1 MGLLIFMPVK
11 MRLQPCFFTVY
22 NHLFMLKDMRKLLI
36 AAGLFLNVSGQAQT
50 IGSSEKFLGYK
61 VGEKFTP
68 HYRIL
73 DYFRQMASTHADRI
87 KLEQYGVTYEGRPLM
102 LAFISSPENM
112 AKLEQIRLNNLRL
125 AQLSDDK
132 AAPSEKAPAIVWLS
146 YNVHGNE
153 PSSSEAAMLTLD
165 ALADKTNTQTANW
178 LSNTIVVIDPCVN
191 PDGRDRY
198 VNWYNSV
205 AGVKPNPDP
214 TSREHS
220 EPWPGGRSNH
230 YNFDLNRDWAWQTQV
245 ESQQRLKMYNKWMP
259 HVHVD
264 FHEQGFNAPYYF
276 APAAEPFHEVIT
288 PWQRAFQ
295 TEIGKNNA
303 AYFDKNGWLYFTREQ
318 FDLFYPSYGD
328 TYPTYNGAIGMTYEQ
343 GGHSRGGLAV
353 VTKDGD
359 TLTLAD
365 RALHHFTTGMSTIEV
380 TARNAE
386 KVTAEFKKYFQ
397 QATATGYGNYKS
409 YVVKNRPADKARID
423 ALKALLNKNGIRF
436 GMAKSGNYSGYSF
449 FGGKD
454 EKVTTADGDI
464 VIPSKQPRSAM
475 VRVLFEPRAF
485 LSDSVTY
492 DITAWALPYA
502 YGLESFAT
510 KEEVPVQYNMFTP
523 PVVVNEE
530 LSAEDAYAYAI
541 PWTGTNA
548 AKVLGRL
555 LREGIKVRYA
565 QEPFRVDGKDFER
578 GTLIVTRAANRHLS
592 GRMETLMNKLKQE
605 NEVRIERL
613 NTGFAEKGF
622 DFGSDKVRLIGR
634 TNVAVVTGDRV
645 SSLGAGEVWH
655 FFEQELGYP
664 VNMVNYDDLG
674 QLNWNETDVLIV
686 PANYSGIF
694 SEKNSAEKIREWVS
708 NGGRLIAIEN
718 SVAQIARAEWGL
730 KPKKEEEKDK
740 EDDKKN
746 PYGSLRTYAN
756 RERDDVQTNIPGA
769 IYKID
774 LDNTHP
780 LAFGYPNYYY
790 ALKMNAQ
797 VYEYFSDN
805 GWNVGVLK
813 KDNYV
818 TGFAG
823 NKLKPFL
830 SDGMVLGVQ
839 PMGLGQVV
847 YLTENPLFRSFWE
860 NGKLMLCNAVFLV
873 GQ

>member
-1 MGLLIFMPVK
+1 
-11 MRLQPCFFTVY
+11 
-22 NHLFMLKDMRKLLI
+22 MLKDMRKLLI
-36 AAGLFLNVSGQAQT
+36 AIVLLFSLQIQAQT
-50 IGSSEKFLGYK
+50 VSSSEKFLGYK
-61 VGEKFTP
+61 VGTKFTP
-68 HYRIL
+68 HYRIV
-73 DYFRQMASTHADRI
+73 DYFRQMATTHPDRI
-87 KLEQYGVTYEGRPLM
+87 KLEQYGETYEGRPLV
-102 LAFISSPENM
+102 LAFVSSPEHIG
-112 AKLEQIRLNNLRL
+112 KLEQVRLNNLRL
-125 AQLSDDK
+125 AQLSNDK
-132 AAPSEKAPAIVWLS
+132 TAPSEKAPAIVWLS

-165 ALADKTNTQTANW
+165 ALIAQKEAGVKEW
-178 LSNTIVVIDPCVN
+178 LANTIVVIDPCVN

-205 AGVKPNPDP
+205 AGVKPNANP
-214 TSREHS
+214 TSREHN

-230 YNFDLNRDWAWQTQV
+230 YNFDLNRDWAWQTQI
-245 ESQQRLKMYNKWMP
+245 ESQQRLEMYNKWMP

-288 PWQRAFQ
+288 PWQRSFQ

-365 RALHHFTTGMSTIEV
+365 RALHHYTTGMSTIEV
-380 TARNAE
+380 ASRNAE
-386 KVTAEFKKYFQ
+386 KLVTEFWKYFQ
-397 QATATGYGNYKS
+397 NATGNGYGNYKS
-409 YVVKNRPADKARID
+409 YVVKNKAADKERVQ
-423 ALKALLNKNGIRF
+423 ALKALLIKNDIRF
-436 GMAKSGNYSGYSF
+436 GTAKNGTAQGYNF
-449 FGGKD
+449 FSGKD
-454 EKVTTADGDI
+454 EKLSISEGDL

-510 KEEVPVQYNMFTP
+510 KEEVPVHYSTFTP
-523 PVVVNEE
+523 PIIVQEE
-530 LSAEDAYAYAI
+530 LSTKDAYAYAI

-548 AKVLGRL
+548 AKALGIL
-555 LREGIKVRYA
+555 LQQGIKVRYA
-565 QEPFRVDGKDFER
+565 QEPFRVDGEDFDR
-578 GTLIVTRAANRHLS
+578 GTLIVTRAANKHFS
-592 GRMETLMNKLKQE
+592 GKMDALMRKLEKE
-605 NEVRIERL
+605 NEVEVQWL

-622 DFGSDKVRLIGR
+622 DFGSDKVRLIKR
-634 TNVAVVTGDRV
+634 TNVALVTGDRV

-664 VNMVNYDDLG
+664 LNLVNYDDLG
-674 QLNWNETDVLIV
+674 QLNWSETDVLIV
-686 PANYSGIF
+686 PSNYSGIF

-718 SVAQIARAEWGL
+718 SVAQIARTEWGL

-740 EDDKKN
+740 EEEKKN
-746 PYGSLRTYAN
+746 PYEALRTYAN

-823 NKLKPFL
+823 NKLKPYL

-839 PMGLGQVV
+839 PMGLGQIV